1 MWYEPSW
8 QIIQNLSLHP
18 EIQCYRHGRVVAYPK
33 NSMTAT
39 TIQVNII
46 IQFILGIAKVIFLVL
61 ADSVVRSDPYHDLTN
76 GFFVACFVRKAVS
89 DKPVKRKLEE
99 QEHVEPEVEE
109 QKVEQQQQQSQKQQ
123 QQQQPTAQNTY
134 NTNKKKRKNKKRK
147 TAVTA

>member
-1 MWYEPSW
+1 M
-8 QIIQNLSLHP
+8 
-18 EIQCYRHGRVVAYPK
+18 
-33 NSMTAT
+33 
-39 TIQVNII
+39 
-46 IQFILGIAKVIFLVL
+46 IFLVL

-123 QQQQPTAQNTY
+123 QPAAQNAS

>member
-18 EIQCYRHGRVVAYPK
+18 ETQCYRHGRVVAYPK

-46 IQFILGIAKVIFLVL
+46 IPFILGIAKVIFLVL

-109 QKVEQQQQQSQKQQ
+109 QKVEQQSQKQQ
-123 QQQQPTAQNTY
+123 QQPAAQNTS